1 MVGVMRG
8 VFFLI
13 LGLVLLVLADVR
25 GADAQGNEVNAREK
39 GAEAKEKEDA
49 WWLGAFRGR
58 VLVVDRDYER
68 VVELTVSKP
77 KDGGAVRVTGGYWF
91 TDGLALAPDFEGELI
106 ASDKARA
113 KFSFLDSFANEGT
126 LTLTREG
133 RGAVLSIKVAT
144 VKNARVVSMYERV
157 ALRRF

>member
-1 MVGVMRG
+1 MRG
-8 VFFLI
+8 VLLI
-13 LGLVLLVLADVR
+13 LGLVLVLADVR
-25 GADAQGNEVNAREK
+25 GEEVVRAKDTQSDEKAR
-39 GAEAKEKEDA
+39 AAEDA
-49 WWLGAFRGR
+49 WWLGTFRGR

-68 VVELTVSKP
+68 VVELTVAKP

-106 ASDKARA
+106 SSDKVRA

-133 RGAVLSIKVAT
+133 RGAVLSIKIAV
-144 VKNARVVSMYERV
+144 VKNSRVVSMYERV